1 MYIYKLFVCFDIG
14 IMMML
19 LISLYLLFLICDVY
33 IMDCLYLKYVNYLF
47 EENFFLVRDV
57 IK

>member
-1 MYIYKLFVCFDIG
+1 
-14 IMMML
+14 MML

-47 EENFFLVRDV
+47 EENFFVVRDV